1 MNMKTHVIDTDQ
13 PDAVQQALGHIQSG
27 GVIAFP
33 TDTVYGLGS
42 SPFNP
47 EAITKLFTI
56 KGRDFNKAISILISD
71 ISQLPLLSEGFP
83 LTADLLAKRFWPGAL
98 TIIVNKKKG
107 LPANLSP
114 FPSIGIR
121 IPDHAFALHLLQVT
135 GPLAVTSA
143 NRSGGR
149 DPLTAKDVLEQL
161 DGRFDLLM
169 DGGRCPGGIPST
181 VIDCT
186 LPEIKFFRIGAILEE
201 TIKKA
206 LP

>member
-1 MNMKTHVIDTDQ
+1 MKTHVIDTNQ

-71 ISQLPLLSEGFP
+71 ISQLPLLSDGFTP
-83 LTADLLAKRFWPGAL
+83 TADLLAKRFWPGAL
-98 TIIVNKKKG
+98 TLIVNKKKG

-121 IPDHAFALHLLQVT
+121 MPDHAFALHLLQVT

-169 DGGRCPGGIPST
+169 DGGQCPGGIPST

-186 LPEIKFFRIGAILEE
+186 FPEIKFFRIGAILEE